1 MGCNCKKKG
10 GEIQVT
16 NVTIVPVIEETPT
29 GMTYDW
35 YNNID
40 EIRPYTQE
48 DYLNDELRKWNG
60 GDNLGS
66 KTQTNTEV

>member
-10 GEIQVT
+10 EEIRVT
-16 NVTIVPVIEETPT
+16 NVTIVPAKELTQEEI
-29 GMTYDW
+29 DW

-40 EIRPYTQE
+40 EIRPYTEE

-60 GDNLGS
+60 GDYPLI
-66 KTQTNTEV
+66 ED

>member
-40 EIRPYTQE
+40 EIRPYTKE

-60 GDNLGS
+60 GDYPLI
-66 KTQTNTEV
+66 ED

>member
-16 NVTIVPVIEETPT
+16 NVTIVPVIETPKELT
-29 GMTYDW
+29 EDIIIPQTK
-35 YNNID
+35 
-40 EIRPYTQE
+40 E

-60 GDNLGS
+60 GQN
-66 KTQTNTEV
+66 